1 VKRIYN
7 FGLVIV
13 LGSLLALFFC
23 GCVSSPGLNPPS
35 GCEQSLIYRLLPNPS
50 QTGILLRLGNLAA
63 IDSDIY
69 TAEQALAFIEECRKQ
84 LNMPDMTYAIMG
96 QFVSD
101 NLTPYLILI
110 GSLVP
115 QFASY
120 NIVIDPCD
128 LKLLN
133 QHLDDQE
140 QIVRIRMM

>member
-1 VKRIYN
+1 
-7 FGLVIV
+7 L
-13 LGSLLALFFC
+13 
-23 GCVSSPGLNPPS
+23 SPPL
-35 GCEQSLIYRLLPNPS
+35 GCENSLIYRLLPDPQ

-69 TAEQALAFIEECRKQ
+69 TAEQALSFIAECRRR
-84 LNMPDMTYAIMG
+84 LNMPDMTYAIMS
-96 QFVSD
+96 QFIGD
-101 NLTPYLILI
+101 NLTPYLILMGELI
-110 GSLVP
+110 P

-140 QIVRIRMM
+140 QIVRIRLL